1 MTFFFGI
8 QDFLFLPFHRGFEV
22 LKILRGGELL
32 CEKYK
37 AYGKEKVPNFVV
49 RDYLSVRCE
58 DGFKC

>member
-8 QDFLFLPFHRGFEV
+8 QDFLFLPFHRDFEV
-22 LKILRGGELL
+22 WKIFRGGESLSK
-32 CEKYK
+32 KYK
-37 AYGKEKVPNFVV
+37 AYENKKVPNFAV